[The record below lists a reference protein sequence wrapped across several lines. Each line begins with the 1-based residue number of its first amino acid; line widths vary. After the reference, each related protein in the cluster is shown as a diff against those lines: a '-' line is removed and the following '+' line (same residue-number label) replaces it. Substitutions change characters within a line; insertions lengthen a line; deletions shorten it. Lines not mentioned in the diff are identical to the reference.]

1 MTIAQNIR
9 TTIAQLIRVKWELE
23 PALKEVQ
30 EQRHRAYE
38 RVLVWEES
46 YMASGEDEEV
56 GQKLDEVYDEYS
68 KADKAVRETEEKV
81 KAIKEVLK
89 ALHKTADTIE
99 WLGL

>member
-1 MTIAQNIR
+1 MTNAQNIR
-9 TTIAQLIRVKWELE
+9 ITIARLMREKWKLEL
-23 PALKEVQ
+23 ALKEVK
-30 EQRHRAYE
+30 EQSHRAYE

-56 GQKLDEVYDEYS
+56 GQKLDKVYDEYS

-81 KAIKEVLK
+81 KAIKEALEALRK
-89 ALHKTADTIE
+89 AAETIE

>member
-1 MTIAQNIR
+1 MTNAQNIR
-9 TTIAQLIRVKWELE
+9 TTIAQLMREKQEFE
-23 PALKEVQ
+23 PALKKAE
-30 EQRHRAYE
+30 EQCSLAFK
-38 RVLVWEES
+38 RVLVWEET

-89 ALHKTADTIE
+89 ALRKTADTIE